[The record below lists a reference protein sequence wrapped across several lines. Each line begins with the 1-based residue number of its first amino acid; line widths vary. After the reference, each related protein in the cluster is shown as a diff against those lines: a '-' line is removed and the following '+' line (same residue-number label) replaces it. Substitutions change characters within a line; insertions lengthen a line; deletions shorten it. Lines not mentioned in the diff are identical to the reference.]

1 LSRSPALVKDHLRK
15 QGRYL
20 LGGAVAAGF
29 TVDEDGNLRADRN
42 RKVHKAMMQQ
52 LSDEGLSSRAIAARM
67 QDRGLTISHNTVY
80 RCLTDRRK
88 TDVSVSAVL

>member
-52 LSDEGLSSRAIAARM
+52 LSDEGLSGHVPSS
-67 QDRGLTISHNTVY
+67 GGN
-80 RCLTDRRK
+80 
-88 TDVSVSAVL
+88 